1 VTTSTETP
9 YVGRSFPRVEDRPL
23 LTGRGC
29 FVDDVQR
36 PGQVHARIVRSEVA
50 HGRIRAIATARAAA
64 APGVVAVV
72 TGDDIPDVRIP
83 VRMMPSDEAVPTT
96 QPPLARDVVRYVGE
110 PVAVVVA
117 TDPYLAEDAAGDVEV
132 DVEPM
137 PAIVD
142 ALASAAAGAAPL
154 HAGAA
159 SGNLVN
165 RLRTRHGADVDEL
178 LAGAHAVVSDR
189 LRVQRHAAIPMETR
203 GLVAEPEA
211 ATGRLTVW
219 GPTKVKHFNR
229 TILADF
235 LQMREEDIRF
245 LEPDVGG
252 GFGGRGEFYPEDFLL
267 PWLALRLGRP
277 VKWIEDRREHF
288 VALNHSRETWCDLEM
303 GADADGRL
311 LAFRARC
318 WVDQGAYARTHGTML
333 MPWVILTH
341 LAGPYAWRGF
351 EVEACS
357 VLTNKTPSGT
367 YRGPGMFEAAFFR
380 ERMVDRLAD
389 ELGADPADLRAA
401 GVVPAGAMP
410 FSIALS
416 DGHAPLVYDGGDFPH
431 VLDTLASRTAEVRR
445 EAARRR
451 AGGELVGTGVAAYV
465 EAASFGRYEYAR
477 VVPQDDGRF
486 VAYVGVASL
495 GQGVRTVLAQI
506 AADEL
511 GVPIERVDVVH
522 HDTDLVPQGFGAY
535 ASRATV
541 IGGGAVLGA
550 ADDLWAKAFEAASE
564 RLEIS
569 PADLERA
576 PGGVVRPRGHP
587 SRGIPL
593 ADLDCEGACRF
604 DKPAPSYDMGA
615 TLAVVAVDPET
626 GAVAVTRLVVCH
638 DVGRAVNPLLV
649 DGQLVGAAAQGVGGA
664 LFEDLAYG
672 DDGQP
677 LATSFMD
684 YLMPTAAEIPPI
696 DAVALELAHHDPATA
711 HPLHLKGAGEGGIIG
726 AGAAIAN
733 AVADAVGAR
742 AGPLCTLPITPDT
755 IVTRA
760 PRPARAPRTA
770 PNEVPA

>member
-1 VTTSTETP
+1 VTSAP
-9 YVGRSFPRVEDRPL
+9 GYVGRGIARVEDGPL

-29 FVDDVQR
+29 FVDDVER
-36 PGQVHARIVRSEVA
+36 PGQVHMRVVRSHAA
-50 HGRIRAIATARAAA
+50 HGRIRAIATDRAAT
-64 APGVVAVV
+64 APGVIAVV
-72 TGDDIPDVRIP
+72 TGADIPDVRIP
-83 VRMMPSDEAVPTT
+83 VRMMPSAEAVPFT

-110 PVAVVVA
+110 PVAAVVA
-117 TDPYLAEDAAGDVEV
+117 TDPYRAEDAAAGVEV
-132 DVEPM
+132 DIEPLA
-137 PAIVD
+137 PVVD
-142 ALASAAAGAAPL
+142 GRAGTV
-154 HAGAA
+154 
-159 SGNLVN
+159 VN

-178 LAGAHAVVSDR
+178 LAGAHAVVSER

-203 GLVAEPEA
+203 GLLAEPDA

-229 TILADF
+229 TLLAGF
-235 LQMREEDIRF
+235 LDMREEDIRF

-252 GFGGRGEFYPEDFLL
+252 GFGGRGEFYPEDFLV
-267 PWLALRLGRP
+267 PWLALRLGCP
-277 VKWIEDRREHF
+277 VKWVEDRQEHF
-288 VALNHSRETWCDLEM
+288 VALNHSRETWCELQM
-303 GADADGRL
+303 GAAADGRL
-311 LAFRARC
+311 VAFRARC
-318 WVDQGAYARTHGTML
+318 LVDQGAYARTHGTML

-351 EVEACS
+351 DIESAS
-357 VLTNKTPSGT
+357 ALTNKTPSGT

-380 ERMVDRLAD
+380 ERMVDRLAA

-401 GVVPAGAMP
+401 SVVPSGAMP
-410 FSIALS
+410 FSIELS
-416 DGHAPLVYDGGDFPH
+416 DGHAPVVYDGGDFPH
-431 VLDTLASRTAEVRR
+431 VLDTLAARTAG
-445 EAARRR
+445 ARRDAAAGR
-451 AGGELVGTGVAAYV
+451 ARGELVGTGVAAYV

-486 VAYVGVASL
+486 IAYVGVASL
-495 GQGVRTVLAQI
+495 GQGVRTALAQI

-511 GVPIERVDVVH
+511 GVPIERVEIVH

-535 ASRATV
+535 ASRTTV
-541 IGGGAVLGA
+541 IGGGAVVGA
-550 ADDLWAKAFEAASE
+550 AEDLWERAFAAASE

-587 SRGIPL
+587 ARGIPL
-593 ADLDCEGACRF
+593 ADLHCEGACRF

-615 TLAVVAVDPET
+615 TLAVVAVDAET
-626 GAVAVTRLVVCH
+626 GAVTVRRLVVCH

-664 LFEDLAYG
+664 LFEELAYG

-711 HPLHLKGAGEGGIIG
+711 HPLHVKGAGEGGIIG

-733 AVADAVGAR
+733 AVADAVGAW
-742 AGPLCTLPITPDT
+742 AGPLCTLPITPDA

-760 PRPARAPRTA
+760 PRALAPRTA
-770 PNEVPA
+770 ENEVRA